1 MSIKIKPIAFMRN
14 KFVPFEKAN
23 LSIASSTV
31 LYGLSV
37 YTSGTGLWHRDENQ
51 MYYFRLQDHYKRLI
65 SSTQIM
71 DFNTFAK
78 QWPYKKF
85 EATISELI
93 AKNKVKQ
100 DVLIRCAVFIDEELA
115 GTKIHGLKTS
125 LSIFIYPLGPFY
137 SKPAIDVC
145 VSSWARTPDN
155 AIPSRAKVNGSYAN
169 ACLMK
174 NEALLN
180 GYDDAIALDINGHVA
195 EGAVANFFIV
205 RDGMLVTP
213 DLSTDVLEGITRSTI
228 IQLASDLGIECQERS
243 IDRTELY
250 VCDEAFFCG
259 SSALVSPI
267 GSIDRRKIG
276 NGKPGPITT
285 KLHDAYKAAQSGRDP
300 AYSYWL
306 VKPTQR
312 KNPKKEL

>member
-1 MSIKIKPIAFMRN
+1 MATKTMPVAFMRN
-14 KFVPFEKAN
+14 KFIPFSQAN

-37 YTSGTGLWHRDENQ
+37 YTTGSALWNKSEKQ
-51 MYYFRLQDHYKRLI
+51 LYYFRLKDHYRRLI
-65 SSTQIM
+65 NSTQIM

-85 EATISELI
+85 EATISALI

-115 GTKIHGLKTS
+115 GTKIHDLKTS

-137 SKPAIDVC
+137 PKPAIDVC

-155 AIPSRAKVNGSYAN
+155 AIPARAKVNGSYAN

-174 NEALLN
+174 NEALIN
-180 GYDDAIALDINGHVA
+180 GYDDAIALDMNGHVA

-228 IQLASDLGIECQERS
+228 IQLAADLGINCQERS

-250 VCDEAFFCG
+250 ISEEAFFCG

-285 KLHDAYKAAQSGRDP
+285 KLHQAYKDVQSGKNST
-300 AYSYWL
+300 YSHWL
-306 VKPTQR
+306 VKPSST
-312 KNPKKEL
+312 KKS

>member
-1 MSIKIKPIAFMRN
+1 MAAKMMPIAFMRD

-37 YTSGTGLWHRDENQ
+37 YTTGTALWNKPEKQ
-51 MYYFRLQDHYKRLI
+51 LYLFRLSDHYKRLI

-85 EATISELI
+85 EAIISELI
-93 AKNKVKQ
+93 VKNKVKQ
-100 DVLIRCAVFIDEELA
+100 DVLIRCAVFIDEGLA
-115 GTKIHGLKTS
+115 GTKIHDLKTS

-145 VSSWARTPDN
+145 VSSWVRTPDN
-155 AIPSRAKVNGSYAN
+155 AIPARAKVNGSYAN
-169 ACLMK
+169 ASLMK

-180 GYDDAIALDINGHVA
+180 GYDDAIALDMNGHVA

-228 IQLASDLGIECQERS
+228 IQLAADLGIQCQERS

-276 NGKPGPITT
+276 NGKPGSITT
-285 KLHDAYKAAQSGRDP
+285 RLHEAYKVAQSGKNP
-300 AYSYWL
+300 AYSHWL
-306 VKPTQR
+306 VKSSSTR
-312 KNPKKEL
+312 KS